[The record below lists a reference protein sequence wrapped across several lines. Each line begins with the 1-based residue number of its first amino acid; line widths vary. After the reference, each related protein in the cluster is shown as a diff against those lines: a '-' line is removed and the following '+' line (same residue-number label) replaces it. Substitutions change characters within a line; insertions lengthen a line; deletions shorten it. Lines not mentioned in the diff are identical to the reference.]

1 MYNQNESFHK
11 KKENK
16 MYRMIIFNEDG
27 YITHKHKISMIMA
40 GTKLLKV
47 NESYIFNDTPFYVMQ
62 GSGAIEFEL
71 LPHTKPRFHKIQ
83 IENLDYFMQYEKH
96 KSSDYEEREQIE
108 NFVRLY
114 DINQTY
120 GCIKLYNSSYNR
132 IEQEL
137 SGISKH
143 ENRVPLTEYKE
154 QIK

>member
-1 MYNQNESFHK
+1 
-11 KKENK
+11 
-16 MYRMIIFNEDG
+16 
-27 YITHKHKISMIMA
+27 MA

-47 NESYIFNDTPFYVMQ
+47 NESYIFNETPFYVMR
-62 GSGAIEFEL
+62 GSGAIEFKL

-83 IENLDYFMQYEKH
+83 IENLDYYMQYEKH

-108 NFVRLY
+108 NFVKLY
-114 DINQTY
+114 EINQTY
-120 GCIKLYNSSYNR
+120 DCIKLYNSSYNR

-143 ENRVPLTEYKE
+143 ENRVPLTEYKK